1 MLFQVLFS
9 VLGSSFSTISYVF
22 DRKREREREG
32 ETLVRKFSTHGDDD
46 SWKLLEDLVGAKVNV
61 PIAGFQTLIGTIRTS
76 PRKDGREILA
86 EIHPTAISN

>member
-22 DRKREREREG
+22 DRKRERKRER

-61 PIAGFQTLIGTIRTS
+61 PIAGFRGVQTLIGTILRAKTDERFS
-76 PRKDGREILA
+76 RRSI
-86 EIHPTAISN
+86 AIPN